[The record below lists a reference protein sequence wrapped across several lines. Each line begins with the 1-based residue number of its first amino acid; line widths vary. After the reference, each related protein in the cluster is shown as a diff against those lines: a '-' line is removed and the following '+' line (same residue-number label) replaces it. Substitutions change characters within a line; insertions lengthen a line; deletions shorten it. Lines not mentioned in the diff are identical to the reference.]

1 MNEYMKGM
9 IAGVELADKLG
20 VSRTTI
26 EKWRQAGLLKGVVI
40 NQRLYISQQSVDDL
54 MKLYPEAT
62 CDEREISLY
71 RKILAQEKENL
82 KDYTTNLIKERVY
95 RYKTDKYVRLFVE
108 RMISIIKKV
117 IPRQEDLNILLQEEL
132 IRCWLNGYDIEL
144 ACKKCGVDYT
154 TYLEACKG
162 YMEIINELK
171 KYNELLDENTR
182 LKKELVRLQDERLKT
197 KNEFDST
204 SGQTDNDRVILLEQV
219 PLEQKKEAEA
229 VLNRSVGEL
238 NFSLRTQNRLEMYGF
253 KTLGQV
259 VYYQRFQLLSLP
271 KWGVKSVSEVE
282 EFLLQNGW
290 KLGGIWV
297 GKK

>member
-117 IPRQEDLNILLQEEL
+117 IPRQENLNILLQEEL

-171 KYNELLDENTR
+171 KYNELLDENIW

-204 SGQTDNDRVILLEQV
+204 SGQTDNDRVILLGQV

-259 VYYQRFQLLSLP
+259 VYYTRFQLLSLP

-290 KLGGIWV
+290 KLGGVWV

>member
-162 YMEIINELK
+162 YLEIINELK

>member
-117 IPRQEDLNILLQEEL
+117 IPRQENLNILLQEEL

-171 KYNELLDENTR
+171 KYNELLDENIW

-259 VYYQRFQLLSLP
+259 VYYTRFQLLSLP

-290 KLGGIWV
+290 KLGGVWV

>member
-154 TYLEACKG
+154 TYLDACKG